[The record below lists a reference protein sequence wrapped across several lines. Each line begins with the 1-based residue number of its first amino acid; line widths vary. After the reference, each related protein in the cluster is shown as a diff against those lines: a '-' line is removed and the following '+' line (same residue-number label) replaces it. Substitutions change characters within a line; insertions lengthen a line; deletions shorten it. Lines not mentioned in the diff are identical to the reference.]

1 MTAKRRPA
9 ARQRPGT
16 VTAEQRSPEFLR
28 REVISMRRDGRTWR
42 YIADELGIP
51 VLRCRDIWRGVW

>member
-1 MTAKRRPA
+1 MTKRQPAK
-9 ARQRPGT
+9 RQRPGA
-16 VTAEQRSPEFLR
+16 VTAARSPEFLR
-28 REVISMRRDGRTWR
+28 RQVISMRRDGRTWR